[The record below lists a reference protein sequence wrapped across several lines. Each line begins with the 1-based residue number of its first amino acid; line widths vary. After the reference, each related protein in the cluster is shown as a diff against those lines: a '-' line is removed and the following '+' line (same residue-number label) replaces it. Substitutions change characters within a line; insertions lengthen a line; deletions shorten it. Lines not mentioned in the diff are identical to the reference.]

1 MGTPDRVL
9 DRPVL
14 DHQPDG
20 AIEISVGRFAAL
32 ERAPPEFALGIAAA
46 AEREHD
52 RQGNLALAKIVADV
66 LAEPRRHAAIIE
78 RIVDELKGDAEIHS
92 VGAARRLLR
101 LLPSGYSGTD
111 LARGGKQFGGL
122 GADHGD

>member
-1 MGTPDRVL
+1 MGAPDRIL

-20 AIEISVGRFAAL
+20 VIEVSVGRFTAL

-46 AEREHD
+46 AKREHD
-52 RQGNLALAKIVADV
+52 WQGNLASAKIVADV
-66 LAEPRRHAAIIE
+66 LAQPRRHAAIVE

-101 LLPSGYSGTD
+101 FLPSGYSGANLT
-111 LARGGKQFGGL
+111 RG
-122 GADHGD
+122 

>member
-1 MGTPDRVL
+1 MGPPDRVL

-20 AIEISVGRFAAL
+20 VTEIGVGRLAAL

-52 RQGNLALAKIVADV
+52 RQCNLTFAKIIADI
-66 LAEPRRHAAIIE
+66 LAEPRRHAAIVE
-78 RIVDELKGDAEIHS
+78 RIVDELKGDAEIHP
-92 VGAARRLLR
+92 VRPAL
-101 LLPSGYSGTD
+101 LLPRPLPSV
-111 LARGGKQFGGL
+111 L
-122 GADHGD
+122 